1 MMPEKKLGEPKKLL
15 SAQGVKVLFLN
26 FSFSVYFLASI

>member
-1 MMPEKKLGEPKKLL
+1 MLEKKLNEPKKLP

-26 FSFSVYFLASI
+26 FSFGVYFLASN